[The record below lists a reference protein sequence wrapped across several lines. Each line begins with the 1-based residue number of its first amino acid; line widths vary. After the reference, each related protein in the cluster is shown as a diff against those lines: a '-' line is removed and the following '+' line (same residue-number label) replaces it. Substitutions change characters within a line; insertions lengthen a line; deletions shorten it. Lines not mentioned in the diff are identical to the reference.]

1 MGRAGTYRR
10 SALGVLSGTVS
21 TLRVAVVGCG
31 HFGRLHAAKWSDQPG
46 SKLAAVCDIDAA
58 RALAL
63 AGSLGTRAETDAAR
77 LIGAVDAVS
86 VAVPT
91 AAHFAVAGPLLDAG
105 IHCLIEKPLAATVDE
120 AADLER
126 RAVAAGAV
134 LQVGH
139 LERFN
144 PAFAAALPLIGRPL
158 FVEGHRLTP
167 FRGRGTDVDVV
178 LDLLVHDLDLLALLV
193 GETPSHV
200 DAVGVPVLSAHDDM
214 VSVRLRFPGG
224 CTANLTASRVSLK
237 QERKLRLFGRDAY
250 VAVDLGEGSVT
261 VARRIGTGTPHITA
275 ERIEAGQGDPLRDE
289 IAAFAA
295 AVREGRPPAV
305 SAADGRRALELALR
319 VSSELRRPGS
329 P

>member
-1 MGRAGTYRR
+1 MAAQSPALRA
-10 SALGVLSGTVS
+10 
-21 TLRVAVVGCG
+21 AVVGCG
-31 HFGRLHAAKWSDQPG
+31 HFGRLHAAKWAVLPTAT
-46 SKLAAVCDIDAA
+46 LVAVCDSDNS
-58 RALAL
+58 RAVAL
-63 AGSLGTRAETDAAR
+63 AGELGCRGVARAEA
-77 LIGAVDAVS
+77 LIGEVDAVS
-86 VAVPT
+86 VVVPT
-91 AAHFAVAGPLLDAG
+91 AAHHAVAGPLLDAG
-105 IHCLIEKPLAATVDE
+105 IHCLIEKPLAADLAE

-126 RAVAAGAV
+126 RAVAGGAV

-158 FVEGHRLTP
+158 FIEGHRLTP

-178 LDLLVHDLDLLALLV
+178 LDLLVHDLDLVALLV

-200 DAVGVPVLSAHDDM
+200 DAVGVPVLSERDDM

-237 QERKLRLFGRDAY
+237 QERKLRLFGHDVY
-250 VAVDLGEGSVT
+250 LAVDLGEGAVT
-261 VARRIGTGTPHITA
+261 VARKSGGELPQITA
-275 ERIEAGQGDPLRDE
+275 QRIEAGQGDPLLGE

-295 AVREGRPPAV
+295 SVRDGAPVAVT
-305 SAADGRRALELALR
+305 AADGRRALELALS
-319 VSSELRRPGS
+319 VSSALRRPGT

>member
-1 MGRAGTYRR
+1 MTSLRA
-10 SALGVLSGTVS
+10 
-21 TLRVAVVGCG
+21 AVVGCG
-31 HFGRLHAAKWSDQPG
+31 HFGRLHATKWAA
-46 SKLAAVCDIDAA
+46 LAGVRLIAVCDRDPARAAALAAELGARACNDSQSLIGEVDAA
-58 RALAL
+58 SIVVPTEAHHA
-63 AGSLGTRAETDAAR
+63 
-77 LIGAVDAVS
+77 
-86 VAVPT
+86 VAV
-91 AAHFAVAGPLLDAG
+91 PLLDAG
-105 IHCLIEKPLAATVDE
+105 IHCLIEKPLAATLDE

-126 RAVAAGAV
+126 RAIASGAV

-193 GETPSHV
+193 GEVPSEI
-200 DAVGVPVLSAHDDM
+200 DAVGVPVLSERDDM

-250 VAVDLGEGSVT
+250 VAVDLGDGSVV
-261 VARRIGTGTPHITA
+261 VARRVGERTPQIAA
-275 ERIEAGQGDPLRDE
+275 ERIEVGQGDPLGDE

-295 AVREGRPPAV
+295 AIRDGTLPPV
-305 SAADGRRALELALR
+305 TAADGRRALELALR
-319 VSSELRRPGS
+319 VSAALRRPA
-329 P
+329 

>member
-1 MGRAGTYRR
+1 MSRLRA
-10 SALGVLSGTVS
+10 
-21 TLRVAVVGCG
+21 AVVGCG
-31 HFGRLHAAKWSDQPG
+31 HFGRLHAMKWAA
-46 SKLAAVCDIDAA
+46 LADAELVAVCDREPAA
-58 RALAL
+58 AGHL
-63 AGSLGTRAETDAAR
+63 AGELGSSSCIDSRT
-77 LIGAVDAVS
+77 LVGAVDAVS
-86 VAVPT
+86 VVVPT
-91 AAHFAVAGPLLDAG
+91 EVHHAVAGPLLDAG
-105 IHCLIEKPLAATVDE
+105 IHCLIEKPLAATVEE

-126 RAVAAGAV
+126 RASAAGAV

-144 PAFAAALPLIGRPL
+144 PAFAAALPLVGRPL

-200 DAVGVPVLSAHDDM
+200 DAVGVPVLSARDDM

-250 VAVDLGEGSVT
+250 VAIDLGEGSVT
-261 VARRIGTGTPHITA
+261 VARRNGTGTPHITA

-295 AVREGRPPAV
+295 AVRSGGPPAV

>member
-1 MGRAGTYRR
+1 MTRLRA
-10 SALGVLSGTVS
+10 
-21 TLRVAVVGCG
+21 AVVGCG
-31 HFGRLHAAKWSDQPG
+31 HFGRLHAAKWAALPDIQ
-46 SKLAAVCDIDAA
+46 LMAVCDRDPA
-58 RALAL
+58 RAGQLATEL
-63 AGSLGTRAETDAAR
+63 GVRACTDGRSLVGE
-77 LIGAVDAVS
+77 VHAVS
-86 VAVPT
+86 VVVPT
-91 AAHFAVAGPLLDAG
+91 EAHHAVAGPLLDAG
-105 IHCLIEKPLAATVDE
+105 IGCLIEKPLAASLDE
-120 AADLER
+120 AEDLER

-193 GETPSHV
+193 GEAPSTI
-200 DAVGVPVLSAHDDM
+200 DAVGVPVLSERDDM

-250 VAVDLGEGSVT
+250 VAVDLGEGSVV
-261 VARRIGTGTPHITA
+261 VARKAGAGTPQITA
-275 ERIEAGQGDPLRDE
+275 ERIDAGHGDPLGDE
-289 IAAFAA
+289 IAAFVA
-295 AVREGRPPAV
+295 AVRDGTPPPV
-305 SAADGRRALELALR
+305 TAADGRRALELALR
-319 VSSELRRPGS
+319 VSAALRRPV
-329 P
+329 

>member
-1 MGRAGTYRR
+1 LLSRPNSPLRA
-10 SALGVLSGTVS
+10 AII
-21 TLRVAVVGCG
+21 GCG
-31 HFGRLHAAKWSDQPG
+31 HFGRLHAAKWTHLPG
-46 SKLAAVCDIDAA
+46 AELVAVCDKDADQA
-58 RALAL
+58 HLLA
-63 AGSLGTRAETDAAR
+63 ASLGVRVVLDADL
-77 LIGAVDAVS
+77 LIGDVDAVS

-91 AAHFAVAGPLLDAG
+91 AAHHAVAGPLLDAG
-105 IHCLIEKPLAATVDE
+105 IHCLIEKPFAASLDE
-120 AADLER
+120 AVDLER
-126 RAVAAGAV
+126 RAASAGVV

-193 GETPSHV
+193 GEAPSHV
-200 DAVGVPVLSAHDDM
+200 DAIGVPVLSERDDM

-261 VARRIGTGTPHITA
+261 VARKEGNETPHIAA

-289 IAAFAA
+289 IAAFVAA
-295 AVREGRPPAV
+295 IRSGHPPAV
-305 SAADGRRALELALR
+305 SAADGIRALELALR
-319 VSSELRRPGS
+319 VSSALRRPSS